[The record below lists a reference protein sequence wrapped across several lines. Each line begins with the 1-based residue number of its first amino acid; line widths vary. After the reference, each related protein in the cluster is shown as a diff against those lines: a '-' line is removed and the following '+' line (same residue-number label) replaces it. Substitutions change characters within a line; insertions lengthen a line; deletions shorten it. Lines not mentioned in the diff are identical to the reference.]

1 MKATTKKKSRFFSD
15 FISDP
20 AGTRTQGPNIK
31 SVVLYQLSYEINLFP
46 LPVLD
51 LGVQKYRNES
61 CSPKKSELVFRDAF
75 LDKLMT
81 STYFRIIHFFQVVF
95 F

>member
-31 SVVLYQLSYEINLFP
+31 SVVLYQLSYEINLSFF
-46 LPVLD
+46 
-51 LGVQKYRNES
+51 GSAKIRFQA
-61 CSPKKSELVFRDAF
+61 SPTKKNKR
-75 LDKLMT
+75 
-81 STYFRIIHFFQVVF
+81 YFRFVF
-95 F
+95 VYL